1 MLLRAPELPV
11 NEIQIEY
18 GFRLL
23 GVLMLSAAADTPNPY
38 DDTCMIGISMQIFQ
52 E

>member
-1 MLLRAPELPV
+1 MVLRAPELPV

-23 GVLMLSAAADTPNPY
+23 GVLMLSATAD
-38 DDTCMIGISMQIFQ
+38 
-52 E
+52 